1 MTVNKFKVW
10 NTILIILVLNILLPT
25 ADVITDLILIGK
37 LYRGVYEC
45 KWSEEI
51 EYEKCR
57 NVGPEK
63 YCSVYPEKVSN
74 KSVCGLSQYYCR
86 EDWRDSEC
94 HTTMG
99 PDRYCSAERVS
110 RGACT
115 EKTQSDSQYFCRYHT
130 IWSTEPEHYRQ
141 CKRDSYHFCSDPDNY
156 QDVCGDFFSNPMM
169 AAAMLG
175 PFCLNYIFCFIAFFR
190 LGTKKRLT
198 FIFPLLNLYPQF
210 GKSFKPKLPFRL
222 NILEAVRL
230 ILMLLEDPE
239 TGMKMKRK
247 YEEDIGLHETFL
259 EAVPTA
265 LILTLIWVSPEK
277 DSLQE
282 VIFDGHIV
290 APPFFLLTYS
300 LSCFSASLGLAKC
313 LKTGVARPIS
323 PGGPLDGL
331 FSGRFILALIA
342 SASCLVVR
350 IFNPVDTFAVLFL
363 PQLFLA
369 FSSTVDFTKK
379 NSLKILISHP
389 SLLLLPM
396 FTFFTFSKLQC
407 CGDRRVKFSKRF
419 TLINIAISV
428 AGLVAWFVFS
438 FFKIGADF
446 KQLISE
452 LKKIDIFD
460 FVLRPTKNFYEI
472 RSYTIT
478 LVITSALT
486 LIGILS
492 TIIFLYLDTLCC
504 CCCGCFLSAT
514 ETLRVFDPDQPERNF
529 IIKDGRVVE
538 VSDEDESV
546 TVVPADNQFGKG
558 NINLQSIEQGN
569 LKVGEIKEDTEIMNV
584 TADNEL
590 DYEETLI
597 VNTPNDPDPVNKKY
611 RKTERADYGSVE
623 VEMISEVN

>member
-1 MTVNKFKVW
+1 
-10 NTILIILVLNILLPT
+10 
-25 ADVITDLILIGK
+25 
-37 LYRGVYEC
+37 
-45 KWSEEI
+45 
-51 EYEKCR
+51 
-57 NVGPEK
+57 
-63 YCSVYPEKVSN
+63 
-74 KSVCGLSQYYCR
+74 
-86 EDWRDSEC
+86 
-94 HTTMG
+94 
-99 PDRYCSAERVS
+99 
-110 RGACT
+110 
-115 EKTQSDSQYFCRYHT
+115 
-130 IWSTEPEHYRQ
+130 
-141 CKRDSYHFCSDPDNY
+141 
-156 QDVCGDFFSNPMM
+156 MM

-210 GKSFKPKLPFRL
+210 GKSFKSKLPFRL

-265 LILTLIWVSPEK
+265 LILTLIWVSPGK

-290 APPFFLLTYS
+290 APTLFLLTYS

-446 KQLISE
+446 EQLISE

-486 LIGILS
+486 IIGILS

-529 IIKDGRVVE
+529 IMEDGRVVE
-538 VSDEDESV
+538 VTDEDDDYPENEGNDIDHVSEGV
-546 TVVPADNQFGKG
+546 NEIHDDDQLPEEDISLDTFVKEKHDVGLVIVVSKIVDTDN
-558 NINLQSIEQGN
+558 S
-569 LKVGEIKEDTEIMNV
+569 
-584 TADNEL
+584 NECS
-590 DYEETLI
+590 DYL
-597 VNTPNDPDPVNKKY
+597 
-611 RKTERADYGSVE
+611 GSYL
-623 VEMISEVN
+623 